1 MNIHKLPAD
10 DHSCGWIEVLP
21 QRRPVLSLSGDQRAD
36 WVILGAGYTGVAA
49 ARRLAELCPN
59 DRVVVVDAQ
68 RAGESASGRNSG
80 FMVDVSTPRYAVET
94 GQDELYLRKYAVN
107 TAAIELLRKTVT
119 DNGIECQWSQTGK
132 YHGAAD
138 PANTSELEAIAQF
151 CQRLGF
157 EHEVLDAK
165 AVSQRLGV
173 SYYQG
178 AVFTPETVLVQ
189 PAALSRGLALTLPES
204 VSLYE
209 KTPITGID
217 FGTTLRLHSPNGTI
231 NAKRLILA
239 ANGFLPGMGVL
250 NSKLMPLTLTASM
263 TRVLEPDERPESGSD
278 DNWGVLS
285 AHPTGAT
292 VRYTKDHRVV
302 IRNTSEFW
310 PRLHMNS
317 TQLNQRQHLHEN
329 GLKARFPGIKGS
341 AIDYTW
347 SGVTCVSLNGMPY
360 FGALKDNVFASG
372 GYNGSGL
379 ARGTMAGHLLVD
391 YALGCDS
398 ELLRNVLDGPQPT
411 WIPPRPFLDLGAH
424 WKISQARKGVGQ
436 DR

>member
-21 QRRPVLSLSGDQRAD
+21 ERRPVVSLNGDIQTD
-36 WVILGAGYTGVAA
+36 WVVLGAGYTGVAA
-49 ARRLAELCPN
+49 ARRIAQLCPN

-80 FMVDVSTPRYAVET
+80 FMVDVSTPRYALET
-94 GQDELYLRKYAVN
+94 GQDELYIRKYDIN
-107 TAAIELLRKTVT
+107 TAAIELLHKTVT
-119 DNGIECQWSQTGK
+119 DNAIECHWSQTGK
-132 YHGAAD
+132 YHAAAD
-138 PANTSELEAIAQF
+138 PANLAELEATETF
-151 CQRLGF
+151 CKRLGF
-157 EHEVLDAK
+157 AHEVLDSEAL
-165 AVSQRLGV
+165 SQRLGV

-178 AVFTPETVLVQ
+178 AVFTPGSVLVQ
-189 PAALSRGLALTLPES
+189 PAALSRGLALSLPES

-209 KTPITGID
+209 ETPITGID
-217 FGTTLRLHSPNGTI
+217 YGTTVQLHSGKGTI
-231 NAKRLILA
+231 NARRLIFA
-239 ANGFLPGMGVL
+239 ANGFLPGLGVL
-250 NSKLMPLTLTASM
+250 KNKLMPLTLTASM
-263 TRVLEPDERPESGSD
+263 TRVLKPDERPEPGAD
-278 DNWGVLS
+278 DDWGVLS

-310 PRLHMNS
+310 PSMHMNS
-317 TQLNQRQHLHEN
+317 SQLAQRRHIHEA
-329 GLKARFPGIKGS
+329 GLKARFPKIQGP

-360 FGALKDNVFASG
+360 FGRLKENVYVSG

-379 ARGTMAGHLLVD
+379 ARGSMAGHLLVD
-391 YALGCDS
+391 YAMGNDS
-398 ELLRNVLDGPQPT
+398 DLLRKVLDGPQPT
-411 WIPPRPFLDLGAH
+411 WIPPRPFLDLGAL